1 MMTLSTPSKTKELK
15 KKIRK
20 KDFKRN
26 WQLYIMSAI
35 PMFCVF
41 VFNYLPMP
49 GIVLAFKDFRY
60 DKGIFGSDW
69 VGFDNFKI
77 LFVSNKLLKLL
88 RNTVVSNIVFFIT
101 LTAACVLLAVIMY
114 ELNHKLLMKIFQ
126 TMLIT
131 PNFVSMV
138 IVAFIL
144 YAFLGF
150 RVGALPNFMESIGL
164 ERIDFY
170 ARPWAWPVILPI
182 VNIWKNFGMSSL
194 IYYAVFVGVDT
205 ELLEAARIDGA
216 NKIQEYR
223 YILIPGLK
231 KLFCLNIIGAVSGI
245 LNGSVD
251 MFYVLTR
258 DSALL
263 YETTD
268 VLATYILRLFRVA
281 GDMGTST
288 AVGLML
294 NIVGFVLV
302 IGSNAII
309 NKIDPECAL
318 F

>member
-1 MMTLSTPSKTKELK
+1 MKMLSTPSETKELK
-15 KKIRK
+15 RKMRK

-35 PMFCVF
+35 PVLSVF
-41 VFNYLPMP
+41 VFSYIPMP
-49 GIVLAFKDFRY
+49 GIILAFKNFRY

-77 LFVSNKLLKLL
+77 LFVSDKLLKLL
-88 RNTVVSNIVFFIT
+88 RNTVVSNVVFFIT
-101 LTAACVLLAVIMY
+101 LTAACILLAIIMY
-114 ELNHKLLMKIFQ
+114 ELNHKVLMKIFQ
-126 TMLIT
+126 TMLMS
-131 PNFVSMV
+131 PNFISFV
-138 IVAFIL
+138 IASFIL

-150 RVGALPNFMESIGL
+150 RVGVLPNLMESIGL
-164 ERIDFY
+164 KRIDFY
-170 ARPWAWPVILPI
+170 ATPWAWPIILPI
-182 VNIWKNFGMSSL
+182 VNIWKHFGASSL

-223 YILIPGLK
+223 YILMPALK
-231 KLFCLNIIGAVSGI
+231 KLLCLNLIGAVAGI
-245 LNGSVD
+245 LAGNLD

-268 VLATYILRLFRVA
+268 ILATYILRLFRVA

-288 AVGLML
+288 AASLML
-294 NIVGFVLV
+294 NVVGFVLV

-309 NKIDPECAL
+309 NKVDPECAL